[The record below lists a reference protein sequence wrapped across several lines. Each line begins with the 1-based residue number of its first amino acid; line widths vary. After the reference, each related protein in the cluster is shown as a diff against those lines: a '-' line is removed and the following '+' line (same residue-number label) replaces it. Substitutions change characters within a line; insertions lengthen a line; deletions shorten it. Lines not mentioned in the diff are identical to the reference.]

1 MKSFVDRLVH
11 PPDAKLL
18 IVHAD
23 DLGMT
28 HSVNAAAIKAFETGL
43 VNSGSVMV
51 PCPWF
56 PEIAEYAKNHPDSD
70 LGIHLTLTSE
80 RKPYRWGPVSPK
92 DKVNSLVDEDGYF
105 HRTWPKNTSIK
116 RAHVV
121 RELRAQI
128 EKALAMGV
136 RPTHL
141 DSHQLILYT
150 SGQDLFEVVVRLG
163 REYKLPVAVSKEWLS
178 RWPRLTQSLRSSVV
192 AVDRQ
197 LGIRPGVAPEKWSEF
212 YTEAVLNLLPGITE
226 ILIHPGYD
234 DEEMRALSNDRE
246 SWGSAWRQ
254 RDFDFFV
261 SSTFR
266 ELLRKYGIALV
277 TWRDLGR
284 MVPAKPDDASQKA
297 FSMEQSAFSGE

>member
-1 MKSFVDRLVH
+1 
-11 PPDAKLL
+11 
-18 IVHAD
+18 
-23 DLGMT
+23 
-28 HSVNAAAIKAFETGL
+28 
-43 VNSGSVMV
+43 
-51 PCPWF
+51 
-56 PEIAEYAKNHPDSD
+56 
-70 LGIHLTLTSE
+70 
-80 RKPYRWGPVSPK
+80 
-92 DKVNSLVDEDGYF
+92 
-105 HRTWPKNTSIK
+105 
-116 RAHVV
+116 
-121 RELRAQI
+121 
-128 EKALAMGV
+128 
-136 RPTHL
+136 
-141 DSHQLILYT
+141 
-150 SGQDLFEVVVRLG
+150 
-163 REYKLPVAVSKEWLS
+163 
-178 RWPRLTQSLRSSVV
+178 
-192 AVDRQ
+192 
-197 LGIRPGVAPEKWSEF
+197 VAPEKWSEF